1 MDLEDNQL
9 VLDEVIEVTC
19 IGLNGFY
26 NAKFKYNNLHVQI
39 VRKQLE
45 TKKEENNNSN
55 STSNLNCSPLNI
67 ILLSYDSLS
76 RVSWFKRLPK
86 STQYVLNEM
95 GFKLMYGQS
104 IMGDGTPA
112 CMIPLLTGRIRFD
125 FS

>member
-1 MDLEDNQL
+1 MELKDNQL

-26 NAKFKYNNLHVQI
+26 NTKFKYNNLHVQI
-39 VRKQLE
+39 VRKQLDSEPQKE
-45 TKKEENNNSN
+45 TNSN
-55 STSNLNCSPLNI
+55 TSSSPSNLNCSPLNI

-86 STQYVLNEM
+86 STEYVLNEM

-112 CMIPLLTGRIRFD
+112 CMIPLLTGKY
-125 FS
+125 